1 MQSEK
6 EMEFNA
12 FVKEKD
18 TAWKLLC
25 QLNNFT
31 KLLWDHYELVF
42 LEKLRERELSS
53 SEPDSVELPF

>member
-1 MQSEK
+1 MQSEQ
-6 EMEFNA
+6 EMEYHA
-12 FVKEKD
+12 SISEQES
-18 TAWKLLC
+18 AWKLLC

-42 LEKLRERELSS
+42 LEKLRERESSS